1 MGAAKNDK
9 TRVFFAFWQSMGPR
23 PDADRAAG
31 PVEMPKNHRFMSAE
45 PSPTT
50 PIADGLPV
58 PQRYRSMAVILLG
71 IAMSVLDGTIVNL
84 ALPGIVRDL
93 HSGAAAA
100 VWVVTA
106 YQVAT
111 LVMLLP
117 FAMLGDLIGYRRV
130 YLGGLALF
138 TAASVGCAFS
148 ASLAVLVAA
157 RTLQGLG
164 AAGLMAVNGALV
176 RRTYPARQ
184 LGRGIALNS
193 VVVATASVAG
203 PSIAAAVLSFAS
215 WPWLFGINVPLGLA
229 VFYLGWKALP
239 ENAEPAR
246 AGLRLHPI
254 DVVLNVFMFGLAF
267 LGADAIGTHIAG
279 SGSRLGPEIG
289 AVFLAG
295 AFVAGLVYLRRQRR
309 EAVPLFPLDLLRIP
323 VFALSMCTSVA
334 AFAAQ
339 SLAYVALP
347 FLLLEAY
354 GRTPATAGL
363 VLTAWPIATVV
374 AAPFAGRLIGRVAD
388 GILGAAGLFIFAT
401 GLALLAALP
410 ALPGNADIAWRMV
423 ACGIGFGLFQS
434 PNNHAILT
442 SAPLARSGAA
452 GGMLGTARL
461 TGQTLGA
468 VILAVIFSALG
479 AHSSRGPEL
488 ALACAAGFAAVAGA
502 FSGWRVRA
510 GTPRSPGQRAAVH

>member
-1 MGAAKNDK
+1 MPAA
-9 TRVFFAFWQSMGPR
+9 R
-23 PDADRAAG
+23 
-31 PVEMPKNHRFMSAE
+31 E
-45 PSPTT
+45 PQVPST
-50 PIADGLPV
+50 DGLPV
-58 PQRYRSMAVILLG
+58 PQRYGAMAVILLG
-71 IAMSVLDGTIVNL
+71 IAIAVLDGTIVNL

-93 HSGAAAA
+93 HAEPAAA
-100 VWVVTA
+100 VWVITA

-117 FAMLGDLIGYRRV
+117 FATLGDLIGHRVV

-138 TAASVGCAFS
+138 TLASIGCAFS
-148 ASLAVLVAA
+148 PALSVLVAA

-176 RRTYPARQ
+176 RRTYPAKK

-203 PSIAAAVLSFAS
+203 PSLAAAVLSVAS

-229 VFYLGWKALP
+229 VLYLGWKALP
-239 ENAEPAR
+239 ANASLVPT
-246 AGLRLHPI
+246 GLRLRFV
-254 DVVLNVFMFGLAF
+254 DVALNVMMFGLAF
-267 LGADAIGTHIAG
+267 LGADALGTDVAG
-279 SGSRLGPEIG
+279 SGSLLGPRLGLVLLVG
-289 AVFLAG
+289 AA
-295 AFVAGLVYLRRQRR
+295 VAGIVYVRRQRA
-309 EAVPLFPLDLLRIP
+309 ETVPLLPLDLMRIP

-354 GRTPATAGL
+354 GRRPATAGL
-363 VLTAWPIATVV
+363 LITAWPIATML
-374 AAPFAGRLIGRVAD
+374 AAPLAGRLIGRVAD
-388 GILGAAGLFIFAT
+388 GVLGAVGLFVLSA
-401 GLALLAALP
+401 GLALLAGLP
-410 ALPGNADIAWRMV
+410 ASPGNTDIAVRMAV
-423 ACGIGFGLFQS
+423 CGLGFGLFQS

-452 GGMLGTARL
+452 SGMLGTARL

-468 VILAVIFSALG
+468 VMLAIIFSAEG
-479 AHSSRGPEL
+479 ARSARGPAI
-488 ALACAAGFAAVAGA
+488 ALACAAA
-502 FSGWRVRA
+502 FSGLRERTIV
-510 GTPRSPGQRAAVH
+510 PRGPAKGAAPV